1 MFRKLPCS
9 SQDTAFFRF
18 CAWTTYG
25 QSANMEMSEEGTFP
39 TIKKKK
45 ETHEEMPRVGFFVC
59 LFWGCCFFFV
69 GFFCTMLNL
78 IALI

>member
-39 TIKKKK
+39 TIKKRKK
-45 ETHEEMPRVGFFVC
+45 PMKRCQELVFLFVCFGVVVGFF
-59 LFWGCCFFFV
+59 LW
-69 GFFCTMLNL
+69 GFFAQC
-78 IALI
+78 